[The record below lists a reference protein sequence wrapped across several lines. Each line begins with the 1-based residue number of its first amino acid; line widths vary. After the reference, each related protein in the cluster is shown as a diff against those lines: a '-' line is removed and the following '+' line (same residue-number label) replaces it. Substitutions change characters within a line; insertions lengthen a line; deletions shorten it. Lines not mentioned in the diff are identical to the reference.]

1 MTQTR
6 QLFNP
11 KSINEIE
18 IQYDG
23 DDYAIEKFLYFN
35 QLNFNADNLFTKNEK
50 DFLSVDYNEAED
62 ILIKKDFIISVINS
76 DILTDLNIPV
86 VSVSIIRTSE
96 FIG

>member
-35 QLNFNADNLFTKNEK
+35 QLNFNADNLFTKNEN